1 MNVYRYIFFVVSSAI
16 VLTVLFLLSTWSFVV
31 YFPRGDVGRMLLG
44 VLLSVCVA
52 VLSRTIFLLFVVEE
66 PTDRSKLFHHI
77 HRHIFGFDKITIG
90 EDGYS
95 KMIYDILVKPD
106 RVYKKND
113 DIVFEYGKYRI
124 TFYLDYLVG
133 DAWKIEKDGK
143 VFYQGIPCC
152 TKDWKMFHK
161 TYEYHETKRTI
172 YGN

>member
-16 VLTVLFLLSTWSFVV
+16 VLTVLFLLTTWLFVV
-31 YFPRGDVGRMLLG
+31 YFPHGDVGRTILG

-66 PTDRSKLFHHI
+66 PTDRSKLFYHI

-95 KMIYDILVKPD
+95 KMIYDMLVKPD
-106 RVYKKND
+106 KVYKKDD

-124 TFYLDYLVG
+124 TFYLDCIVG
-133 DAWKIEKDGK
+133 DAWKIERDGK
-143 VFYQGIPCC
+143 VVYRGIPCC
-152 TKDWKMFHK
+152 MKDWNMFHK
-161 TYEYHETKRTI
+161 TYEYHETKRRFL
-172 YGN
+172 

>member
-16 VLTVLFLLSTWSFVV
+16 VLTVLFLTSTWLFVV
-31 YFPRGDVGRMLLG
+31 YFPHGDIGRIILG

-52 VLSRTIFLLFVVEE
+52 GLFRTIFLLFVVEE
-66 PTDRSKLFHHI
+66 PTDRSKLFYHV

-106 RVYKKND
+106 KVYKKD
-113 DIVFEYGKYRI
+113 DDVVFENGKCRI

-133 DAWKIEKDGK
+133 DAWKIERDGK
-143 VFYQGIPCC
+143 VVYQGIPCC
-152 TKDWKMFHK
+152 VKDWDMFHK
-161 TYEYHETKRTI
+161 TYEYYEMKR
-172 YGN
+172 